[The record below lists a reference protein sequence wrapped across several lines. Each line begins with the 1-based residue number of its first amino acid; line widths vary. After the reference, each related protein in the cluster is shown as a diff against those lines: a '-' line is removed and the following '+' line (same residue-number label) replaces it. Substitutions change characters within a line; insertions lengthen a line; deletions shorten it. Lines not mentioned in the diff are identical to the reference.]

1 MFKRLV
7 VLCLCV
13 LLLPAR
19 VAAQHQGVIHLQAE
33 AWVEG
38 QTVLLGHIA
47 SFEGDAELTEALVEV
62 NVGSAPLPGTSR
74 RLTVGQIE
82 VRLRQAGINPR
93 DVEITGAAEVMVY
106 RGAAQPSPE
115 HGVHEEGYPVVVAA
129 REISRLQIIAASDL
143 EIRYESRP
151 GAAWNSGELE
161 DFVGKRATRHFPSGA
176 VLTLTGVEVPPL
188 IERGTPVV
196 IVSEVGGI
204 KVSAPGVARAA
215 GGLGEIIPVENTISK
230 QVVYG
235 EIMDA
240 ETVRVMVGGQ

>member
-1 MFKRLV
+1 M
-7 VLCLCV
+7 
-13 LLLPAR
+13 
-19 VAAQHQGVIHLQAE
+19 
-33 AWVEG
+33 EG

-62 NVGSAPLPGTSR
+62 NVGSAPLPGQPPPDR
-74 RLTVGQIE
+74 RT
-82 VRLRQAGINPR
+82 
-93 DVEITGAAEVMVY
+93 D
-106 RGAAQPSPE
+106 RGAAPASGDQPQGRGNHRGCRSDGLPRSC
-115 HGVHEEGYPVVVAA
+115 PAQPRA
-129 REISRLQIIAASDL
+129 RGARGRLSSGCGCPEISRLQIIAASDL